1 MTIKD
6 AKKLMLNFMDK
17 YRGKTVRFLS
27 LTADEDKLGFVLV
40 KSFQYF
46 DFLPKYDRI
55 VRAMKNAEAQQSNGF
70 KAWGYKD
77 TLAIPKD

>member
-1 MTIKD
+1 MTIKA

-17 YRGKTVRFLS
+17 YRGKTVRFMS
-27 LTADEDKLGFVLV
+27 LTSDEDKLGFVLI

-55 VRAMKNAEAQQSNGF
+55 VRAMNNAEAQAKNNF

-77 TLAIPKD
+77 ALAIPKD